1 MLFVFVHDG
10 TYAYC
15 VYKYLVYAA
24 VYVLASRVPA
34 PRTTGRLCP
43 HSMVHPPSPSN
54 ELAKY
59 KLCPTLNGELNMSSL
74 PRVLSG
80 CRIHR
85 LNLG

>member
-43 HSMVHPPSPSN
+43 HSMVHPPLTFKRTS
-54 ELAKY
+54 
-59 KLCPTLNGELNMSSL
+59 
-74 PRVLSG
+74 
-80 CRIHR
+80 
-85 LNLG
+85 